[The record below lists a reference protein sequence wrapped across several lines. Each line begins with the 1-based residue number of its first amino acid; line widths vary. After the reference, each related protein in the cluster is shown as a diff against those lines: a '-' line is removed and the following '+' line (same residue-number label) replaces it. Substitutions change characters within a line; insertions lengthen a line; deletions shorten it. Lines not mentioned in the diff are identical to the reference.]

1 VKITLQLDVVLRKNV
16 KDKETLVVDPQE
28 FAVVLETLIN
38 RTNEIVDIG
47 EKEYLFI
54 GGAVDVLKED
64 T

>member
-1 VKITLQLDVVLRKNV
+1 MKITLQLDVVLRKNV